1 MKDKDKPLSTEE
13 VRAARDLF
21 FSVYDVVK
29 EKMPEDSSLDDTM
42 KVMKEICELGHQ
54 LRKVEDPFGFNK

>member
-13 VRAARDLF
+13 VCAARDLF